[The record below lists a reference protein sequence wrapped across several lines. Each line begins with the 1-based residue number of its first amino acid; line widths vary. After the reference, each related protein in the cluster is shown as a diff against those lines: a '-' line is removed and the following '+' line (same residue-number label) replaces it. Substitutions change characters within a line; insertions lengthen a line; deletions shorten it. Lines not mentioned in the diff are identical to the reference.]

1 MTLSLQQKLSNSK
14 VVGEVDEVVV
24 AEAQAVVA
32 QAAVDQLVVALTQI
46 PIIPVVTIQTAIR
59 TLVEV
64 LIPQT
69 ILLDTDADM
78 TLTIISIWV
87 KGLIVMLST
96 TILYI
101 A

>member
-1 MTLSLQQKLSNSK
+1 M
-14 VVGEVDEVVV
+14 VV

-32 QAAVDQLVVALTQI
+32 QAAVAQPVVALTQI
-46 PIIPVVTIQTAIR
+46 AIIPVVTIQTAIR

-69 ILLDTDADM
+69 TLLDTDADM
-78 TLTIISIWV
+78 THTIIFIWV
-87 KGLIVMLST
+87 KGLIVTLST
-96 TILYI
+96 IILYI